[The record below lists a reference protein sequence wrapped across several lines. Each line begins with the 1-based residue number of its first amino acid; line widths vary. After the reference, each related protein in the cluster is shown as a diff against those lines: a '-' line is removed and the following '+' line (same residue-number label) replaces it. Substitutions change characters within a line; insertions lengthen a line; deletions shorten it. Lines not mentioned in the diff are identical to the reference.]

1 MAEIPPPP
9 PALVTVPA
17 REAPALRLFVFPHA
31 GSGAFPYRALAAGLP
46 PWVELHAVQL
56 PGREAMFTATPY
68 RSMLPLTSALVSVL
82 APKLDLPFVFL
93 GHSFGGH
100 VAFAVA
106 RALRARGSAEPRA
119 LVVSG
124 SRAPH
129 LPLGRNP
136 LHDLPRPRLIDEL
149 RRYGG
154 TPEAVLS
161 NDELM
166 DLFLPPLRADL
177 TIYETNTFGPEA
189 PLALPIVAL
198 GGNRD
203 HSTRTE
209 QIEPWREHTSAA
221 FTSRFFEG
229 GHFYL
234 FEQSKAAFTEALRGV
249 LEDLRRNQGTS

>member
-1 MAEIPPPP
+1 MAETPPPS

-31 GSGAFPYRALAAGLP
+31 GSGAFPYRALAQGLP
-46 PWVELHAVQL
+46 PWVELHALQL
-56 PGREAMFTATPY
+56 PGRESLFTATPH
-68 RSMLPLTSALVSVL
+68 RSMPLLASAVVSVL
-82 APKLDLPFVFL
+82 APKLDLPFVLF

-106 RALRARGSAEPRA
+106 RALRARGSAAPRA

-129 LPLGRNP
+129 LPLGRIP
-136 LHDLPRPRLIDEL
+136 LHDLPRPRLIEEL

-154 TPEAVLS
+154 TPEAVLAS
-161 NDELM
+161 DELM

-177 TIYETNTFGPEA
+177 AIYETYTIGAEA
-189 PLALPIVAL
+189 PLPFPITAF
-198 GGNRD
+198 GGERD
-203 HSTRTE
+203 HSTRPE
-209 QIEPWREHTSAA
+209 QLEPWREHTSAA
-221 FTSRFFEG
+221 FTSRLFEG

-234 FEQSKAAFTEALRGV
+234 FEQSKAAFLESLRAV
-249 LEDLRRNQGTS
+249 LEDVRRDQGTS